1 MVVLRA
7 ELYKVQKVQKKF
19 NWTDFQLK
27 FKVPFFPLVHEGE
40 GGELWTWV
48 ESQFIWT
55 SSELFELDTALKK
68 EYSCLLKSYSREN
81 VLKSPINTT

>member
-1 MVVLRA
+1 MYNLICYYIP

-27 FKVPFFPLVHEGE
+27 FKVPLFSLVHEGE

-48 ESQFIWT
+48 ESQLIWT
-55 SSELFELDTALKK
+55 SSELFELDTALPRT
-68 EYSCLLKSYSREN
+68 LLM
-81 VLKSPINTT
+81 